1 MTFRIFLDYINSSC
15 ACMRAQSCPA
25 LCNPMYLVGPI
36 RLLFPWDFPDK
47 NTGVGSHFLLQ
58 GILPIQG
65 LNLHLLSLPPWQVDS
80 LPLELPGKWLDYI
93 FLVQYWFRFL
103 KCIEI
108 DSHWQKSFF
117 WEIYIKMLYFLI
129 QKANWSDLI
138 YLPHKRCFCFI
149 LPKNRQM
156 HNFMS
161 DGTIVWYE

>member
-47 NTGVGSHFLLQ
+47 NTGVSSHFLLQ

-80 LPLELPGKWLDYI
+80 LPLELPGK
-93 FLVQYWFRFL
+93 
-103 KCIEI
+103 
-108 DSHWQKSFF
+108 
-117 WEIYIKMLYFLI
+117 
-129 QKANWSDLI
+129 
-138 YLPHKRCFCFI
+138 
-149 LPKNRQM
+149 
-156 HNFMS
+156 
-161 DGTIVWYE
+161 